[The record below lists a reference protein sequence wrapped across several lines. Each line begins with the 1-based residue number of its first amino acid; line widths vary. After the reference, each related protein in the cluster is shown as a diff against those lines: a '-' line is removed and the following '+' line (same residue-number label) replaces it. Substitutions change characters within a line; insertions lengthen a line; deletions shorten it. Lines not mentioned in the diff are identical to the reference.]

1 MSSSRTVNQA
11 EMEMFSRMAD
21 DFWNLEGVYKPLHAM
36 NSVRVELLSESLAA
50 TGLTLPVT
58 TRSKKPL
65 AGVKIL
71 DVGCG
76 AGLFSEALARKGRA
90 IYSSHVLQEGNV
102 GIGQV

>member
-11 EMEMFSRMAD
+11 EMEMFSRMAE

-36 NSVRVELLSESLAA
+36 NSVRVELLSECLA
-50 TGLTLPVT
+50 T

-76 AGLFSEALARKGRA
+76 AGLFSEALARQGMCIDNFTIQLISR
-90 IYSSHVLQEGNV
+90 SLSD
-102 GIGQV
+102 